1 MMSTST
7 RDAYDRGPVL
17 VLGATGGQGGAVAE
31 ALLRAGRQVRAL
43 VRDPASP
50 RAHQLSAAG
59 AELAVGDFTDPDALA
74 AGMRTTSA
82 VFAVTT
88 PFESGAAAELR
99 QGNAIIAAATAAR
112 VPHLVFS
119 SVAGATADT
128 GIPHFDS
135 KAAIERA
142 LAASDVPHTV
152 VAPTYFYDNALGGYQ
167 DLLDGVLELPLPAG
181 HPLQQLD
188 RPDLGAF
195 VELVLRD
202 PQAYTGRRIE
212 LASDAPTPAQMTAA
226 LSDALGRHVRY
237 AEVRM
242 SSVRRGST
250 DMAAMWEFLRGAGY
264 QADIPALRHDY
275 PTVSWTSFTDWADR
289 TLGPG
294 TEQLHGQAVTW
305 H

>member
-1 MMSTST
+1 VAPAAA
-7 RDAYDRGPVL
+7 REVRPDQRPVL
-17 VLGATGGQGGAVAE
+17 VLGATGGQGGAVAA
-31 ALLRAGRQVRAL
+31 ALLRAGRPVRAL

-50 RAHQLSAAG
+50 GARQLSAAG
-59 AELAVGDFTDPDALA
+59 AQLAVGEFTDGDALA
-74 AGMRTTSA
+74 AAMRAVSA
-82 VFAVTT
+82 VFALTT
-88 PFESGAAAELR
+88 PFEDGAAAELL
-99 QGNAIIAAATAAR
+99 QGRAIIGAAAAAR

-135 KAAIERA
+135 KAAVERA

-167 DLLDGVLELPLPAG
+167 DLMHGVLELPLPAG

-195 VELVLRD
+195 VELVLRR
-202 PQAYTGRRIE
+202 PQAYLARRIE

-226 LSDALGRHVRY
+226 LVAALGRPVRY
-237 AEVRM
+237 AEVPM
-242 SSVRRGST
+242 PAVRRGSA

-264 QADIPALRHDY
+264 QVDIGALRRDY
-275 PTVSWTSFTDWADR
+275 PAVGWTSFTAWADR
-289 TLGPG
+289 ALGSRAPATG
-294 TEQLHGQAVTW
+294 
-305 H
+305 